1 VSPKNPQT
9 NTVQGILSLQHFQ
22 RGLWFLNF
30 VAVIVDN
37 WESKRENCLFCR
49 EIGGVRRRFSENLN
63 VKTDK
68 KLKMSQLGRGRS
80 GLKKSDGMNSGL
92 DVFEAIKERRSIR
105 AYTDEKVS
113 DKDVERLIEAA
124 RWAPSA
130 GNSQPWEFVVV
141 KDVEMKRKL
150 SDAALNQT
158 FIEKAPVVIV
168 VCADLNRSSR
178 GYGSRGEH
186 LYSIQD
192 TAAAT
197 ENILLAAQ
205 ELGLATCWVGAF
217 HENEVAKAVKA
228 PRNLRPV
235 AIVPVG
241 HPAVRPMV
249 SPRRS
254 VDEIVHYET
263 F

>member
-1 VSPKNPQT
+1 MM
-9 NTVQGILSLQHFQ
+9 
-22 RGLWFLNF
+22 
-30 VAVIVDN
+30 
-37 WESKRENCLFCR
+37 
-49 EIGGVRRRFSENLN
+49 GVNG
-63 VKTDK
+63 D
-68 KLKMSQLGRGRS
+68 
-80 GLKKSDGMNSGL
+80 L
-92 DVFEAIKERRSIR
+92 DVFEAIKKRRSVR
-105 AYTDEKVS
+105 AYADEKVS
-113 DKDVERLIEAA
+113 EKDVERLIEAA

-130 GNSQPWEFVVV
+130 GNIQPWEFVVV
-141 KDVEMKRKL
+141 KDVETKRKL
-150 SDAALNQT
+150 SEAALNET

-178 GYGSRGEH
+178 GYGSRGKH
-186 LYSIQD
+186 LYSLQD

-235 AIVPVG
+235 AIVAVG
-241 HPAVRPMV
+241 HPAERPV
-249 SPRRS
+249 APPKRS
-254 VDEIVHYET
+254 VNEIVHYET

>member
-1 VSPKNPQT
+1 
-9 NTVQGILSLQHFQ
+9 
-22 RGLWFLNF
+22 
-30 VAVIVDN
+30 
-37 WESKRENCLFCR
+37 
-49 EIGGVRRRFSENLN
+49 
-63 VKTDK
+63 
-68 KLKMSQLGRGRS
+68 
-80 GLKKSDGMNSGL
+80 L
-92 DVFEAIKERRSIR
+92 DVLDAIKKRRSVR
-105 AYTDEKVS
+105 AYADEKVS
-113 DKDVERLIEAA
+113 EEDVERLIDAA

-130 GNSQPWEFVVV
+130 GNIQPWEFVVV
-141 KDVEMKRKL
+141 KDVETKRKL

-158 FIEKAPVVIV
+158 FIKKAPVVIV

-178 GYGSRGEH
+178 GYGSRGER

-217 HENEVAKAVKA
+217 RDKEVAKAVKA
-228 PRNLRPV
+228 PKNMKPV

-241 HPAVRPMV
+241 HPAERPAV
-249 SPRRS
+249 PQKRS
-254 VDEIVHYET
+254 VNEIVHYET

>member
-1 VSPKNPQT
+1 
-9 NTVQGILSLQHFQ
+9 
-22 RGLWFLNF
+22 
-30 VAVIVDN
+30 
-37 WESKRENCLFCR
+37 
-49 EIGGVRRRFSENLN
+49 
-63 VKTDK
+63 
-68 KLKMSQLGRGRS
+68 M
-80 GLKKSDGMNSGL
+80 
-92 DVFEAIKERRSIR
+92 DVFEAIKKRRSVR
-105 AYTDEKVS
+105 AYADEKVS
-113 DKDVERLIEAA
+113 EEDVERLIDAA

-130 GNSQPWEFVVV
+130 GNIQPWEFVVV
-141 KDVEMKRKL
+141 KDVETKRKL
-150 SDAALNQT
+150 SEAALNET

-178 GYGSRGEH
+178 GYGSRGKH
-186 LYSIQD
+186 LYSLQD

-217 HENEVAKAVKA
+217 RENEVAKAVKA

-241 HPAVRPMV
+241 HPAERPMA
-249 SPRRS
+249 PPKRS
-254 VDEIVHYET
+254 VNEIVHYET